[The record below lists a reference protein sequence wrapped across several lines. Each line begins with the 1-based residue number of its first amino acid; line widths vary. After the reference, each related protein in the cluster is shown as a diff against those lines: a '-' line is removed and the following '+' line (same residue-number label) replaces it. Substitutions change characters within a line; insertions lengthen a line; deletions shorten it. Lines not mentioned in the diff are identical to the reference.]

1 MESPNY
7 EFTDSQNQIINQLAR
22 GMKWVGIFL
31 VALGLAFGLVGTAG
45 LYATEGAVDLM
56 VKPTIFV
63 MVAVIFFLSGIW
75 TVNAAKSFTLIVQ
88 TTGSDILNL
97 MNALGTLRKLYYMQF
112 WLIII
117 SLVALLIAF
126 AIFLVLGVL

>member
-1 MESPNY
+1 MELPNY
-7 EFTDSQNQIINQLAR
+7 EFTDPQNQTVSQLASR
-22 GMKWVGIFL
+22 MKWVGVFF
-31 VALGLAFGLVGTAG
+31 VALGLAFGLLGVAG
-45 LYATEGAVDLM
+45 LVATEGAVDLI
-56 VKPTIFV
+56 VKPMIFV

-75 TVNAAKSFTLIVQ
+75 TVNAARSFTLIVQ

-126 AIFLVLGVL
+126 AIFLVMGVL

>member
-1 MESPNY
+1 MDLSNY

-31 VALGLAFGLVGTAG
+31 VALGLAFGLVGIAG
-45 LYATEGAVDLM
+45 LFATEGAVDLM

-63 MVAVIFFLSGIW
+63 MTAIIFLSGIW